1 MKAGTALGLSAPRI
15 MLKHILPNALGPI
28 IVNATFGVA
37 AAIMAESGLSFLG
50 MGVQSP
56 KSSWGNMLTDA
67 QSLSV
72 LTDQPWLWLPP
83 GIMILLT
90 VLAINFVGDGLRDAI
105 DPKE

>member
-1 MKAGTALGLSAPRI
+1 
-15 MLKHILPNALGPI
+15 
-28 IVNATFGVA
+28 
-37 AAIMAESGLSFLG
+37 